1 MTFPHPQPRQD
12 EYGQEDIPSRG
23 SVIGDFFK
31 WTINITDDRNA
42 KDNMNPAKNR
52 TFSALVH
59 NFEVSELVSAR
70 VDIVNA
76 RRVSLIAAKQI
87 LQSRN

>member
-1 MTFPHPQPRQD
+1 MTFPHPQSRQD
-12 EYGQEDIPSRG
+12 EYGQEDIPSRA

-31 WTINITDDRNA
+31 WTINITDDRNT

-59 NFEVSELVSAR
+59 DIEVSELVSVR

-76 RRVSLIAAKQI
+76 RRDSLIMAKQI
-87 LQSRN
+87 LQLRD